1 MRRRTG
7 EEGGDSY
14 RKDCFKVLRMTGSHA
29 GTHGAMVP
37 LSDTLTLFFNDL
49 RVKLRFFEDPLNTLI
64 VLPGHGNHMGHHYKY
79 THAGKCERVAAPSP
93 WR

>member
-1 MRRRTG
+1 
-7 EEGGDSY
+7 
-14 RKDCFKVLRMTGSHA
+14 MTGSHA